1 MYDEDV
7 MMLAS
12 GNFEREIKQSFMI
25 FIFFYKNS
33 CDKCNK
39 VFMLNFPKISII
51 HFTLR

>member
-25 FIFFYKNS
+25 FIFFYKDS

-39 VFMLNFPKISII
+39 VSRIFFLFL
-51 HFTLR
+51 F